1 MSNISNLFEMSSST
15 SVWNQR
21 SPLIQSHCFMNT
33 CTECSGC
40 SQIRQMVVFWLPSIL
55 FHFPGWFQS
64 RKSYLYCIVN
74 KVVGSQP
81 KVWMGGTR
89 QIKVDIIYRKLFKDG
104 LTSIL
109 PHSAFR
115 MGISQVCKV
124 FSFACWS
131 FAAFKAHLRRFR
143 ACWHDKMGDIH
154 LLGSNLRVLW
164 LCLTYTVRFESIV
177 LFIHILST
185 HNLLFLNIFLTP
197 PPTPFAQMR
206 GRKSPN
212 WGKGEK
218 QLHSRTQWTY
228 ARIVNEKERVHVLEI
243 PIMCTILHFQWTF
256 LPQSAM
262 EGKFPP
268 YRPFVLPT
276 LYKRGAGN
284 LTI

>member
-1 MSNISNLFEMSSST
+1 MLLSLIGALHLDHLEVPDQGVLMNFLVHLHFSKESSTTCCYLPPLLSETRDHLWYNGIASWTHAQSVLYRCNSQRGLGGFEAVQLWSHKSTFKIYLKSQILNLFEMSNISNLFEMSSST
-15 SVWNQR
+15 FVWNQR

-81 KVWMGGTR
+81 KVWKGGTR

-131 FAAFKAHLRRFR
+131 YAAFKAHLRRFR
-143 ACWHDKMGDIH
+143 AC
-154 LLGSNLRVLW
+154 
-164 LCLTYTVRFESIV
+164 
-177 LFIHILST
+177 FI
-185 HNLLFLNIFLTP
+185 
-197 PPTPFAQMR
+197 
-206 GRKSPN
+206 
-212 WGKGEK
+212 
-218 QLHSRTQWTY
+218 
-228 ARIVNEKERVHVLEI
+228 
-243 PIMCTILHFQWTF
+243 
-256 LPQSAM
+256 
-262 EGKFPP
+262 
-268 YRPFVLPT
+268 
-276 LYKRGAGN
+276 
-284 LTI
+284 